1 MTEVIQTA
9 QRTCSRRG
17 RGGEGPREETHR
29 RWAQVGGQPFLR
41 ANPRRPPASQPG
53 PPRRGSQ
60 LPGAFASGRFSA
72 HGPCVLR
79 SNEASSRLKTGTEGS
94 GVCDS
99 RNRMAASPTPTPR
112 TGQDEL
118 LVWASG
124 RERGGAGDRG
134 SAVPG
139 GGCGCTPSS
148 DPHLS
153 TFSKQDPQHRSQVI
167 GVGHRDA

>member
-29 RWAQVGGQPFLR
+29 RWAQVGGRPFLR
-41 ANPRRPPASQPG
+41 ANPRQPPASQPG
-53 PPRRGSQ
+53 PPRPGFPAARGRHEQPIQCSR
-60 LPGAFASGRFSA
+60 P
-72 HGPCVLR
+72 LR
-79 SNEASSRLKTGTEGS
+79 APVQRGLLQAEDGDGGS

>member
-9 QRTCSRRG
+9 QRIRSRRG
-17 RGGEGPREETHR
+17 RVARDPERRRTDAGH
-29 RWAQVGGQPFLR
+29 RWAADPSFEQTPDGLPRASPGLR
-41 ANPRRPPASQPG
+41 GLA
-53 PPRRGSQ
+53 SQ